1 MISSIFSNRN
11 TMKLEKKHKKKYKK
25 HKHVESNQ
33 YATNQQ
39 RSLKKIKTNENKQTN
54 KQKTLSVFCLEMATD
69 DSRYH

>member
-11 TMKLEKKHKKKYKK
+11 TMKSEKKHKKKYKK

-39 RSLKKIKTNENKQTN
+39 RSLKKIKQITKQTN
-54 KQKTLSVFCLEMATD
+54 KKTPRD
-69 DSRYH
+69 K